1 MTNAASNSPAAKAET
16 SQRDEAN
23 RPQRD
28 RCEVEQVLGAGS
40 RVANPV
46 GLLKKIHTFDY
57 ATEAE
62 LFDYSTEAELFS
74 TKGKT
79 SRRQPLGYKRF
90 ARAADAIRFAIRF
103 AIEELPPQFLSGTY
117 LEVDEARY
125 ESKEIRHLYES
136 IDYPLVR
143 RAAASSR

>member
-1 MTNAASNSPAAKAET
+1 
-16 SQRDEAN
+16 
-23 RPQRD
+23 
-28 RCEVEQVLGAGS
+28 
-40 RVANPV
+40 
-46 GLLKKIHTFDY
+46 
-57 ATEAE
+57 
-62 LFDYSTEAELFS
+62 LFS
-74 TKGKT
+74 TKGKN

-90 ARAADAIRFAIRF
+90 ARAADAIRF

-125 ESKEIRHLYES
+125 EGKEIRHLYES

>member
-1 MTNAASNSPAAKAET
+1 MTNVASNSPAAKAEA
-16 SQRDEAN
+16 SHRDEAN
-23 RPQRD
+23 RAERD
-28 RCEVEQVLGAGS
+28 RGEVEQVLGAGS
-40 RVANPV
+40 RAANPM
-46 GLLKKIHTFDY
+46 GLLKKMHTFDY

-74 TKGKT
+74 TKGKN
-79 SRRQPLGYKRF
+79 SRRQSLGYKRF
-90 ARAADAIRFAIRF
+90 ARAADAIRF

-143 RAAASSR
+143 RTAASSR

>member
-1 MTNAASNSPAAKAET
+1 MTNVASNSPAAKAET
-16 SQRDEAN
+16 SHRDEAN
-23 RPQRD
+23 RAQRD

-40 RVANPV
+40 RAANPM
-46 GLLKKIHTFDY
+46 GLLKKMHTF
-57 ATEAE
+57 
-62 LFDYSTEAELFS
+62 YSTEAELFS
-74 TKGKT
+74 TKGRN

-90 ARAADAIRFAIRF
+90 ARAADAIRF

-143 RAAASSR
+143 RTAASSR

>member
-1 MTNAASNSPAAKAET
+1 M
-16 SQRDEAN
+16 
-23 RPQRD
+23 
-28 RCEVEQVLGAGS
+28 
-40 RVANPV
+40 
-46 GLLKKIHTFDY
+46 GLLKKMHTFDY

-74 TKGKT
+74 TKGRN

-90 ARAADAIRFAIRF
+90 ARAADATRF

-143 RAAASSR
+143 RTAASSR

>member
-1 MTNAASNSPAAKAET
+1 MTNVASNSPAAK
-16 SQRDEAN
+16 SGDFHRDEAN
-23 RPQRD
+23 RPQGD

-40 RVANPV
+40 RAANPM
-46 GLLKKIHTFDY
+46 GLFKKMYSLDY

-74 TKGKT
+74 TKGKN

-90 ARAADAIRFAIRF
+90 ARAADAIRF

-125 ESKEIRHLYES
+125 EGKEIRHLYES

>member
-1 MTNAASNSPAAKAET
+1 MTNVINSPAAKAET
-16 SQRDEAN
+16 SHRDEAN

-28 RCEVEQVLGAGS
+28 RCEVEQVLGAA
-40 RVANPV
+40 ANPM
-46 GLLKKIHTFDY
+46 GLLKKMHTFDY

-74 TKGKT
+74 TKGRN

-90 ARAADAIRFAIRF
+90 ARAADAIRF

-143 RAAASSR
+143 RTAASSR

>member
-1 MTNAASNSPAAKAET
+1 MTNVASNSPAAKAET
-16 SQRDEAN
+16 SHRDEAN

-28 RCEVEQVLGAGS
+28 RCEVEQVPGAGS
-40 RVANPV
+40 RAANPM
-46 GLLKKIHTFDY
+46 GPLKKMHTFDY

-62 LFDYSTEAELFS
+62 LFS
-74 TKGKT
+74 TKGKN

-90 ARAADAIRFAIRF
+90 ARAADAIRFAI
-103 AIEELPPQFLSGTY
+103 EELPPQFLGGTY

-136 IDYPLVR
+136 IDYPLGR
-143 RAAASSR
+143 RTATSSR